1 MINNL
6 NTNTSIGTPVRFI
19 KLSRNNISE
28 ALAEVINLSLA
39 QGVVPD
45 IIKISKVIPVYKGGE
60 SFDPVNYRPISI
72 LSSFSQIFEKLV
84 QKQLISYVEK
94 HEILTQCQFGFR
106 KNHSTEQAIAEITD
120 NFKKS
125 IDNNLFTCGIF
136 LDFAKAFD
144 TVNHTILLGKLEKY
158 GIRGIPLKWFTSY
171 LTNRQ
176 QYVSIDNIQ
185 SSKQTVICGI
195 PQGSSLGPLLFLIYI
210 NNIINSSQKLSFRL
224 FADDTNIL
232 ASSDDPTELESNM
245 NMEFKNV
252 KLWCDAN
259 KLSINLKKTHFM
271 LIKSAQKRLSIPF
284 HIAITDHD
292 DNNYSLEQKD
302 HVKYLGVMID
312 DKLNWKYHISFVC
325 TRISRNTGVFY
336 KLRHFFNSLQSNFD
350 KSIITL
356 STPIFLTPLLP
367 GEVPIKHI

>member
-1 MINNL
+1 LINNL
-6 NTNTSIGTPVRFI
+6 NTNTSSIGTPVRFI
-19 KLSRNNISE
+19 KLARNNISE

-106 KNHSTEQAIAEITD
+106 KNHSTEQAIAEIAD
-120 NFKKS
+120 NFRKS
-125 IDNNLFTCGIF
+125 IDNNLFTCGVF

-158 GIRGIPLKWFTSY
+158 SIRGIPLKWFTSY

-185 SSKQTVICGI
+185 SSKQTVIYLFI
-195 PQGSSLGPLLFLIYI
+195 IYYLLVFIYPQ
-210 NNIINSSQKLSFRL
+210 IIFTS
-224 FADDTNIL
+224 
-232 ASSDDPTELESNM
+232 
-245 NMEFKNV
+245 
-252 KLWCDAN
+252 
-259 KLSINLKKTHFM
+259 
-271 LIKSAQKRLSIPF
+271 
-284 HIAITDHD
+284 
-292 DNNYSLEQKD
+292 
-302 HVKYLGVMID
+302 
-312 DKLNWKYHISFVC
+312 
-325 TRISRNTGVFY
+325 
-336 KLRHFFNSLQSNFD
+336 
-350 KSIITL
+350 
-356 STPIFLTPLLP
+356 
-367 GEVPIKHI
+367 

>member
-6 NTNTSIGTPVRFI
+6 NTNTSSIGTPVRFI
-19 KLSRNNISE
+19 KLARNNIYE

-45 IIKISKVIPVYKGGE
+45 ILKISKVIPVFKGGE

-106 KNHSTEQAIAEITD
+106 KNHSTEQPIAEITD

-125 IDNNLFTCGIF
+125 IDNNLFTCSVF

-144 TVNHTILLGKLEKY
+144 TVKHTILLGKFDKY

-176 QYVSIDNIQ
+176 QYVSLDNIQ
-185 SSKQTVICGI
+185 SSKQTAICGI
-195 PQGSSLGPLLFLIYI
+195 PQGSSLGPILFLIYI
-210 NNIINSSQKLSFRL
+210 L
-224 FADDTNIL
+224 
-232 ASSDDPTELESNM
+232 
-245 NMEFKNV
+245 
-252 KLWCDAN
+252 
-259 KLSINLKKTHFM
+259 
-271 LIKSAQKRLSIPF
+271 
-284 HIAITDHD
+284 
-292 DNNYSLEQKD
+292 
-302 HVKYLGVMID
+302 
-312 DKLNWKYHISFVC
+312 
-325 TRISRNTGVFY
+325 
-336 KLRHFFNSLQSNFD
+336 
-350 KSIITL
+350 
-356 STPIFLTPLLP
+356 
-367 GEVPIKHI
+367 